1 MLKTGTSLK
10 GELKRRTKR
19 IKDKDA
25 IRIFRN
31 SMAKTVKAIESD
43 EMELQLESFVRES
56 SLSAS
61 LESPIAE

>member
-1 MLKTGTSLK
+1 
-10 GELKRRTKR
+10 
-19 IKDKDA
+19 
-25 IRIFRN
+25 
-31 SMAKTVKAIESD
+31 MAKTVKAIESD